1 MTKADLAREMSK
13 ITEFTMKK
21 STKAIDGIV
30 AAIEEGVRVD
40 GEVKIV
46 GFGAWV
52 KRVRAEHE
60 GVNPKTR
67 ERITIPA
74 TATVGFKAS
83 KNLKEAVATEVE

>member
-1 MTKADLAREMSK
+1 MTKADLARQMSEL
-13 ITEFTMKK
+13 TGFTMKK
-21 STKAIDGIV
+21 SAEAIDGIV
-30 AAIEEGVRVD
+30 ATITEGVRVD

-46 GFGAWV
+46 GFGAWT